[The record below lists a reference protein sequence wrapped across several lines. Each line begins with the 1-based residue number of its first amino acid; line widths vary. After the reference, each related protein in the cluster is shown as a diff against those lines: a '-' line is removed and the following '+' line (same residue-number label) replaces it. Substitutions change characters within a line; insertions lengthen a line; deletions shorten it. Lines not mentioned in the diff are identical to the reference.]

1 MFTVHMKCSSY
12 VLSRLRLLIVLML
25 ITKGW
30 GQIAFEDVTEKAG
43 IQQWNETESL
53 STAWLDFNQDTLTDL
68 WIGKHKDRFRWPSL
82 YLNQGDGTFVDV
94 GREVYLENPVND
106 THGSAWADFDN
117 DGDPDL
123 LETVGGY
130 GGTGEGP
137 NHLFINENGVL
148 ENRAAELGVDNPF
161 GRGRMPLW
169 FDYDRDGWL
178 DLLLLNL
185 VADRLDGQEAEN
197 RLYRQARGSFVEVTK
212 ETGMSITNQSFA
224 FLTDV
229 TNDHHLDLAS
239 GNLRQIYDTTTSPF
253 TDVSK
258 QFVKRGNVRNIIV
271 ADINGDLRTE
281 ILLLRTRPIS
291 EGSDIVQPSSDMLA
305 ARLTQPGDSF
315 SFQTEGSLKVDFFQ
329 TINLDVSGIIL
340 GSGASVEPYKP
351 GKIPFFVFPEDERIV
366 GNPACDS
373 QADKPHLLAG
383 YQPET
388 NTWSWQLCGE
398 ASVNVMIETEPTHQ
412 ILNLHSA
419 TVDGLSKSLQAALLM
434 FDPQTQTFIDGAQK
448 TGLEQ
453 PTSCH
458 SGVAGDF
465 DNDMDVDFFMVCA
478 TELKTL
484 PNMVYEN
491 MGDGTFSIYTT
502 PTETIQNGPWT
513 SFAPEFDNHVIVADY
528 DLDGFLDVFIN
539 STMQTRSLAGAFL
552 PGTPHQLLRNK
563 GNGKHWL
570 EIDLQGTVSNR
581 DAIGAKVHLLA
592 GGKKQ
597 LREQTGG
604 VHRYA
609 QNSSRLHFG
618 LADHARV
625 DEITVYWP
633 SGQVQTL
640 TDIPT
645 NQVLKV
651 TEPSNP

>member
-1 MFTVHMKCSSY
+1 MADFSNSLWRGVWC
-12 VLSRLRLLIVLML
+12 LLATLVSIQSL
-25 ITKGW
+25 
-30 GQIAFEDVTEKAG
+30 GQITFEDVTQNAG

-53 STAWLDFNQDTLTDL
+53 STAWLDFNQDNLPDL

-82 YLNQGDGTFVDV
+82 YINQGDGTFTDV
-94 GREVYLENPVND
+94 GREIYPENPVND
-106 THGSAWADFDN
+106 THGAAWADFDN

-123 LETVGGY
+123 VETVGGY

-137 NHLFINENGVL
+137 NHFFINENGVL
-148 ENRAAELGVDNPF
+148 KNRAVELGVDNPL

-197 RLYRQARGSFVEVTK
+197 RLFRQVQGLFVDVTK
-212 ETGMSITNQSFA
+212 ETGMNINQSFA

-229 TNDHHLDLAS
+229 NDDNILDLAS
-239 GNLRQIYDTTTSPF
+239 SNLSQIYNTTTTPF
-253 TDVSK
+253 TDLSK
-258 QFVKRGNVRNIIV
+258 QFVKRGNVKSVIV
-271 ADINGDLRTE
+271 ADINGDLQTE
-281 ILLLRTRPIS
+281 IFLLRTRPIN
-291 EGSDIVQPSSDMLA
+291 EGSDIFQPSLDMLA
-305 ARLTQPGDSF
+305 ARLTQPGESF
-315 SFQTEGSLKVDFFQ
+315 SFQTNGSLKVDFFQ

-340 GSGASVEPYKP
+340 GSGVTVEHYKP
-351 GKIPFFVFPEDERIV
+351 GKIPFFVFPGDERIV
-366 GNPACDS
+366 GSPACDPLNEKT
-373 QADKPHLLAG
+373 QLLAG

-388 NTWSWQLCGE
+388 KIWSWQLCGE
-398 ASVNVMIETEPTHQ
+398 ASVNLIVETEPTHQ
-412 ILNLHSA
+412 ILNLRSD
-419 TVDGLSKSLQAALLM
+419 TIDGLNKSLQDALLV
-434 FDPQTQTFIDGAQK
+434 FDPQTQMFIDSAQEA
-448 TGLEQ
+448 GLEK

-465 DNDMDVDFFMVCA
+465 DNDMDVDFFVVCA
-478 TELKTL
+478 TELRTL
-484 PNMVYEN
+484 PTMVYEN
-491 MGDGTFSIYTT
+491 MGEGTFSIYTV
-502 PTETIQNGPWT
+502 PIENIQGDLWT

-563 GNGKHWL
+563 GNSNHWL
-570 EIDLQGTVSNR
+570 EIDLQGIVSNR

-618 LADHARV
+618 LADHAYV

-633 SGQVQTL
+633 SGKVQTL
-640 TDIPT
+640 TNIPA